1 MHLTSTL
8 VLFLTFSTSLVTA
21 APASAAYSS
30 VSVASDAEGALL
42 ERRESNDCNKKCKKR
57 VKNVMDA
64 EISASYAC
72 EYLDAKEC
80 KKAKKKFNRKNKK
93 CGNACQYAKLQ
104 AERSL
109 VQLISSTAKQQ
120 ADENQPTFGKIQA
133 SSFDQRVSTFSPTR
147 SPFLQEDSA
156 ASAETR

>member
-1 MHLTSTL
+1 
-8 VLFLTFSTSLVTA
+8 
-21 APASAAYSS
+21 
-30 VSVASDAEGALL
+30 
-42 ERRESNDCNKKCKKR
+42 
-57 VKNVMDA
+57 MDA

-109 VQLISSTAKQQ
+109 VQLIS
-120 ADENQPTFGKIQA
+120 
-133 SSFDQRVSTFSPTR
+133 FDQRVSTFSPTR

-156 ASAETR
+156 ASAETRWSELVFQLNEIYS